1 MINLSAAASPL
12 ALDKSIY
19 HHSFAGQC
27 EPKDLQAAGVSQ
39 TQTYFFKDDVMW
51 RYNHRKDES
60 ERGYPRKISR
70 KWSGLPAGINSMF
83 EWRGNTY
90 FVAGDY
96 VYRTNQLNNGID
108 PGYPKY
114 IFSQF
119 QFSTSYYSPQS
130 GSTVLAVSEFDDGYL
145 YIFRG
150 SEVFRVDKQYYNLIP
165 YGWPKSI
172 STVFPDFPLKI
183 DSIFYNKENDKLVYI
198 FSGEYYYTYSST
210 AKKTSGPYPIKN
222 KFKNLCLV

>member
-1 MINLSAAASPL
+1 
-12 ALDKSIY
+12 
-19 HHSFAGQC
+19 
-27 EPKDLQAAGVSQ
+27 
-39 TQTYFFKDDVMW
+39 MW

-96 VYRTNQLNNGID
+96 VYRTNQLNNGIE

-119 QFSTSYYSPQS
+119 QFSSSYYSPQS

>member
-1 MINLSAAASPL
+1 
-12 ALDKSIY
+12 
-19 HHSFAGQC
+19 
-27 EPKDLQAAGVSQ
+27 
-39 TQTYFFKDDVMW
+39 MW

-70 KWSGLPAGINSMF
+70 KWSGLPVRIDSMF

-90 FVAGDY
+90 FVVGDN
-96 VYRTNQLNNGID
+96 VYRTNQPNNGID

-114 IFSQF
+114 IFNEF
-119 QFSTSYYSPQS
+119 YSLFGTIAKS
-130 GSTVLAVSEFDDGYL
+130 GPVGAVSEFDDGDL

-150 SEVFRVDKQYYNLIP
+150 SEVFRVKKGYNTVQYE
-165 YGWPKSI
+165 WPKSI
-172 STVFPDFPLKI
+172 SEVFPDFPLTI

-198 FSGEYYYTYSST
+198 FSNEYYYTYSST
-210 AKKTSGPYPIKN
+210 AKKTSGPYPINN